1 MGTWYYAFLIGLA
14 GSWHC
19 AIMCGPIYQQIHAR
33 GTATTRMGLYALGRI
48 FMYSVLGFSVAGLGS
63 IWLFPTWW
71 QAYYVLAGI
80 LIALILK
87 RKIGDQTSS
96 FLHRYVGRFLHQIGA
111 KLGPIGYF
119 FLGMSNGLLPCG
131 LVLGGLSIA
140 LIQPNPWMGAMSMVS
155 FGMST
160 LPALRFSVWGIHW
173 LGNGKPWM
181 KWLGWIVVSILL
193 FRGAYGIGV
202 GHSAYLQHAKITPII
217 CHPFSE
223 NLSP

>member
-19 AIMCGPIYQQIHAR
+19 AIMCGPIYQQIHSR
-33 GTATTRMGLYALGRI
+33 GTATTRMGLYAFGRI
-48 FMYSVLGFSVAGLGS
+48 FMYGILGFAVAGIGS
-63 IWLFPTWW
+63 IWLFPAWW
-71 QAYYVLAGI
+71 QAYYVIAGI
-80 LIALILK
+80 L
-87 RKIGDQTSS
+87 
-96 FLHRYVGRFLHQIGA
+96 
-111 KLGPIGYF
+111 
-119 FLGMSNGLLPCG
+119 
-131 LVLGGLSIA
+131 IA

-155 FGMST
+155 FGMAT
-160 LPALRFSVWGIHW
+160 LPALRFSVWGINW
-173 LGNGKPWM
+173 LGNGKPWL